1 MPARVKRDDR
11 APRVERGGKVIL
23 MPRLIVLLAAA
34 LALASPPQSPAL
46 EISAQA
52 RSVQPGELVLLTFQI
67 PDGVTVVSAQAF
79 DRAWQPWQSEDGA
92 WHVLVGIDLDVAPGT
107 HPVTI
112 RAGEARGRHELEVTA
127 KDYPTRRL
135 TVSPSF
141 VDPPAEVQDR
151 IVREAQRLNAIWKL
165 GTPRPYWTGPFVRP
179 VPHEANS
186 AFGSRSIFNGQPRN
200 PHAGADFAS
209 PAGTP
214 IRAPNAGRV
223 VVAGDLYYT
232 GGTVAIDHGLGL
244 ISLVAHLS
252 SIDVAEGDL
261 VEAGQ
266 VVGRVGATGRVT
278 GAHLHWTLR
287 ANGARVDPLSLLHL
301 LGEG

>member
-1 MPARVKRDDR
+1 MARLV
-11 APRVERGGKVIL
+11 PV
-23 MPRLIVLLAAA
+23 LIAFVCAAV
-34 LALASPPQSPAL
+34 ASSPAAQQI
-46 EISAQA
+46 EISARA
-52 RSVQPGELVLLTFQI
+52 RSIQPGELVLLTMRV
-67 PDGVTVVSAQAF
+67 PDGTAAVEVRAF
-79 DRAWQPWQSEDGA
+79 DQTWLPWQAEDGT
-92 WHVLVGIDLDVAPGT
+92 WHALVGIDLDVAPRT
-107 HPVTI
+107 YPVTV
-112 RAGEARGRHELEVTA
+112 RAGAARGRHDLQVTA
-127 KDYPTRRL
+127 KAYPTRRL

-151 IVREAQRLNAIWKL
+151 IVREAGRLNEVWAL
-165 GTPRPYWTGPFVRP
+165 ETPLPFWSGPFVRP

-186 AFGSRSIFNGQPRN
+186 AFGSRSIFNGQPRS
-200 PHAGADFAS
+200 PHGGADFAS

-214 IRAPNAGRV
+214 IKAPNAGRV

-252 SIDVAEGDL
+252 SIDVEEGQL
-261 VEAGQ
+261 VAAGD

-287 ANGARVDPLSLLHL
+287 AGGARVDPLSLLSL
-301 LGEG
+301 LGG